1 MEFRHLE
8 AFVSAAER
16 ESFTRAAD
24 HMNLTQSAVS
34 QLIRRLEEDIGEPLF
49 VRDGRAVRLTRT
61 GAELLPSANEILRL
75 RRSVA
80 ERTAP
85 RPENIT
91 GVLRIGTSSSA
102 TAFLWAQMYQAF
114 ARTYPNIDL
123 DVRTTPRTVNTVEDI
138 LSGDL
143 DIGFL
148 PFPLLS
154 RRLEGRALG
163 NHDAPLV
170 ATPGHPLNG
179 KPELTADELAGE
191 RFILFEE
198 GMNIRS
204 VSDFFFR
211 EMGIVPHVVLQSNDT
226 NVIRAMVE
234 VGFGIAFLPDWAI
247 QRELAEGSLV
257 RLNPPDLQLYEEFG
271 LAFLRRGICLTA
283 REFIK
288 FCEANRD
295 LIPPVA
301 RKPLPERWRHFSLR
315 QVERV

>member
-24 HMNLTQSAVS
+24 QMHLTQSAVS

-49 VRDGRAVRLTRT
+49 VRDGRTVRLTRT

-75 RRSVA
+75 RRLVA
-80 ERTAP
+80 EKAVP

-114 ARTYPNIDL
+114 ARAYPNIDL

-148 PFPLLS
+148 PFPLTS
-154 RRLEGRALG
+154 RRLEGCALG

-170 ATPGHPLNG
+170 AAPDHPLAG
-179 KPELTADELAGE
+179 KAELNAEDLAAQ

-198 GMNIRS
+198 GMNIRG

-211 EMGIVPHVVLQSNDT
+211 EMAIVPNVVLQSNDT

-247 QRELAEGSLV
+247 QRELTEGSLV

-271 LAFLRRGICLTA
+271 LTFLRRGICLTA

-288 FCEANRD
+288 FCDANRD
-295 LIPPVA
+295 LMPPVA
-301 RKPLPERWRHFSLR
+301 RKPLPAGWRHYSLR
-315 QVERV
+315 QVERT